1 MVGKGLPRVDQ
12 RTQEALRRLP
22 AVFELVESLPPD
34 QRDALDAEYLTSCA
48 RFAIDAARAEI
59 LAGNVDAADGV
70 RRRFSDELAILRA
83 TGVQVV
89 INGTGVVVHTNLGR
103 SPVSKDTADAMAAAA
118 MHYLPLEVELE
129 TGARGGRGREVSAL
143 MRVLTGAERTLVV
156 NNNAAGILL
165 TLSALCAGRKVIVS
179 RGQAVEIGGGFRIP
193 DVMRQSG
200 AILVE
205 VGTTNRTRLS
215 DYEQAID
222 DETAAILSV
231 HASNFEITGFT
242 EQPELRELAELAH
255 VHGLLLIEDVGS
267 GCLVHTEQYGLAH
280 EPTLGESI
288 AAGVDVVTASGDKL
302 LGGPQAGLVLG
313 TERAVAAV
321 ARHPLARAVRV
332 DKTVQAGI
340 AATLRHYLRGEH
352 DEHVPIWRMISRS
365 SEELAARVDRW
376 LAEIGDG
383 RCQRVETVSVI
394 GGGSLPGKSQP
405 SMGLSISLD
414 GVGASEVARRLRLG
428 EPAVFPRIVD
438 DRAVID
444 ARAVLPD
451 QDAGVVAAVRGLLT
465 GS

>member
-1 MVGKGLPRVDQ
+1 MEGETAVDQ
-12 RTQEALRRLP
+12 LTRAALRQLP
-22 AVFELVESLPPD
+22 AVYELVDALPPD
-34 QRDALDAEYLTSCA
+34 QRDSLDEQYITDCA
-48 RFAIDAARAEI
+48 RFAIDSARAEI
-59 LAGNVDAADGV
+59 LSGNPDAAKTV
-70 RRRFSDELAILRA
+70 RQRFAAELDILRCE
-83 TGVQVV
+83 GVKVV

-103 SPVSKDTADAMAAAA
+103 SPVSEATAQAMSEAAT
-118 MHYLPLEVELE
+118 HYLPLEVELE

-143 MRVLTGAERTLVV
+143 LRALTGAQRSLVV

-222 DETAAILSV
+222 EETAAILSV

-242 EQPELRELAELAH
+242 EKPELAELAELAH
-255 VHGLLLIEDVGS
+255 ACGLLLIEDVGS
-267 GCLVHTEQYGLAH
+267 GCLVQTERYGLAH
-280 EPTLGESI
+280 EPTLAESV

-313 TERAVAAV
+313 TEQAVAKI

-340 AATLRHYLRGEH
+340 AATLRHYLRGEQ
-352 DEHVPIWRMISRS
+352 DQQVPIWRMISQS
-365 SEELAARVDRW
+365 PEELARRVDRW
-376 LAEIGDG
+376 LAEIGDP
-383 RCQRVETVSVI
+383 RCERVATTSVI

-405 SMGLSISLD
+405 SAGLAISIESI
-414 GVGASEVARRLRLG
+414 GAAEAARRLRVG
-428 EPAVFPRIVD
+428 EPAVFPRIID
-438 DRAVID
+438 ERAVID
-444 ARAVLPD
+444 ARTVLPD
-451 QDAGVVAAVRGLLT
+451 QDAGVVEAVRRLLA